1 MTTYEVVQ
9 YGSELGTVI
18 PESARTVIR
27 KDARLVH

>member
-1 MTTYEVVQ
+1 MTTSEVME
-9 YGSELGTVI
+9 YGSGLGTVI